1 MKRNASTVEKMY
13 QAEESSMFTKDSPV
27 ESFLETFVHN
37 LRLLDLQTKD
47 YCQVIPELIFKK
59 HKDIRL

>member
-1 MKRNASTVEKMY
+1 MITDDGELMLQVNA
-13 QAEESSMFTKDSPV
+13 FKDSPV

>member
-1 MKRNASTVEKMY
+1 MITDDGELMLQVNA
-13 QAEESSMFTKDSPV
+13 FKDSPV

-47 YCQVIPELIFKK
+47 YCQVIPELIFITDK
-59 HKDIRL
+59 I